1 MRMRKKINIT
11 IDEQLLAKLKKEMK
25 QKSLS
30 LSRLIESKLKVAGLE
45 ERVKKLEEKV
55 FGEES

>member
-1 MRMRKKINIT
+1 MNAVINIT
-11 IDEQLLAKLKKEMK
+11 IDEHLLAKLKEEMK

-55 FGEES
+55 FGKES